1 MDKKSKIY
9 IAGHKG
15 EMRFAGSK
23 PDGTPRKLLDVTKL
37 SNMGWK
43 ARTSLKEGIR
53 KTFDDYKLAPHM

>member
-1 MDKKSKIY
+1 V
-9 IAGHKG
+9 
-15 EMRFAGSK
+15 RFDSSK

-53 KTFDDYKLAPHM
+53 KTFDDYKLNNKANCAGNDKSRK